1 MKKIFSL
8 CSAIILLFTCVR
20 GYSAAAAS
28 DSVKYSKIDY
38 RVFYNASE
46 DVFVC
51 NKKDIGSNP
60 GTMYFM
66 TYTVKSV
73 TNSGATQHGIVGT
86 EDYTRSYPYLNGGYM
101 KYNFSQDLL
110 MEGYTYFIKFTV
122 TEDGYS
128 YKIARAKENE
138 SEYVYMPLVYGE
150 KTDKMKYFGIWF
162 GVGKVSAELIKVRCY
177 DSNGN
182 DLGVQSPSEKA
193 AVICEKEIEK
203 NKTIDHR
210 YTITAKDLSNVA
222 VSNLLPIESN
232 KMYMEYTVK
241 KSEGNLYQSGLICS
255 DYPNENYPFGKK
267 GLLQQEALE
276 TDGVGSLLTP
286 GAEYVIEFTKGDS
299 AFSGIVQKKFEEK
312 IEYFVFPIKYGTIGG
327 FWFDGMWDKPNAEWE
342 EETLYSLIRKYQP
355 NAMIINNTGLY
366 ACGEKG
372 NIEIDSVTFERGTVR
387 EINTENSAKYLASE
401 MCQIFGDHWGYA
413 ENDLNFKS
421 VASMIEDLA
430 SCRRFGANYLLN
442 VGLMGNGELQP
453 IEKAMLDKVGQWA
466 RIYKDIIYTARPTK
480 IQIKEKPKDF
490 LMTDGRD
497 YYLFVHDLPVFADEN
512 VALKSTHNYNEI
524 FKLEAEIKRVVW
536 VDSGSELSFT
546 QKNGKVNIISEPFHY
561 GNNTVVRVAKIEM
574 YR

>member
-1 MKKIFSL
+1 M
-8 CSAIILLFTCVR
+8 IIKEYIKNFGKLGFGLFVHF
-20 GYSAAAAS
+20 GLYSMLGKGEW
-28 DSVKYSKIDY
+28 VKYCFKMSD
-38 RVFYNASE
+38 
-46 DVFVC
+46 
-51 NKKDIGSNP
+51 
-60 GTMYFM
+60 
-66 TYTVKSV
+66 
-73 TNSGATQHGIVGT
+73 T
-86 EDYTRSYPYLNGGYM
+86 EY
-101 KYNFSQDLL
+101 
-110 MEGYTYFIKFTV
+110 
-122 TEDGYS
+122 
-128 YKIARAKENE
+128 
-138 SEYVYMPLVYGE
+138 
-150 KTDKMKYFGIWF
+150 
-162 GVGKVSAELIKVRCY
+162 
-177 DSNGN
+177 
-182 DLGVQSPSEKA
+182 
-193 AVICEKEIEK
+193 
-203 NKTIDHR
+203 
-210 YTITAKDLSNVA
+210 
-222 VSNLLPIESN
+222 NLL
-232 KMYMEYTVK
+232 YK
-241 KSEGNLYQSGLICS
+241 KFN
-255 DYPNENYPFGKK
+255 PNENWAETLVEQAKKCGCKYITLTTRHHDGFSLYSTNGLNDFDSIHGCGRDLVKEFVVACRKNGIVPFFYHT
-267 GLLQQEALE
+267 LIDWNNHDYE
-276 TDGVGSLLTP
+276 TDFPSYLKYLRSSIELLC
-286 GAEYVIEFTKGDS
+286 KN
-299 AFSGIVQKKFEEK
+299 
-312 IEYFVFPIKYGTIGG
+312 YGTIGG

-466 RIYKDIIYTARPTK
+466 RIYRDIIYTARPTK